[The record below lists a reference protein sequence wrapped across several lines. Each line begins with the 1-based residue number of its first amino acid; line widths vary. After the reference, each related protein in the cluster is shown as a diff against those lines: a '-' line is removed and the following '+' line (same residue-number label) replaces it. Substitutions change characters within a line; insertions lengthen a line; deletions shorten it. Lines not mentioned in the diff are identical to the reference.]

1 MTRLLLRLVLQG
13 IRDLTRNPWTQGVT
27 LAAVTMVA
35 FLSGLFLMAL
45 VTLNQQLG
53 MVRGEIVFQVY
64 WRQDTDIGQVREQWQ
79 SYQHLPGLQYVKT
92 FTPEEALRELGSR
105 LGRDEDSLE
114 RGFPF
119 LAEQRPLPATAL
131 LSFAPQTENSE
142 LWITETAGFLK
153 SRPGVARVVTTP
165 LRDELGFAWRKMSR
179 FVLWPSVAFLALVL
193 GLVVANT
200 VRLTHVARAHEIE
213 ILQIVGAF
221 SWYIRLPLIVSGGL
235 LGFFGGS
242 IALCLLLLLHF
253 QIRDV
258 LNFPPLLMQIA
269 FLPWPM
275 AAALVFVPTFM
286 ASLSSWLAVR
296 GR

>member
-1 MTRLLLRLVLQG
+1 MTRLLLRLVMQG
-13 IRDLTRNPWTQGVT
+13 IRDLARNPWAQGVT

-35 FLSGLFLMAL
+35 FLYGLFLMAL

-53 MVRGEIVFQVY
+53 MVRGETVFQVY
-64 WRQDTDIGQVREQWQ
+64 WHQDTDTGQVREQWQ
-79 SYQHLPGLQYVKT
+79 SYQHLPGLQYLKT

-105 LGRDEDSLE
+105 LGRSEDSLE

-131 LSFAPQTENSE
+131 LSFAPQTEDSE
-142 LWITETAGFLK
+142 RWIADTTSFLK
-153 SRPGVARVVTTP
+153 SQPGVARVVTTP

-193 GLVVANT
+193 GLVVANAI
-200 VRLTHVARAHEIE
+200 RLSHVARAHEIE

-242 IALCLLLLLHF
+242 IALCLLRLLHF

-275 AAALVFVPTFM
+275 AASLVLVPTLM